1 MSHSN
6 CYFLT
11 YIQVSQETVV
21 NFPYQCSF
29 QISKVGFK
37 NANSLILEEMKYKY
51 PFSEKVELNQNQNL
65 SNELMR
71 HN

>member
-11 YIQVSQETVV
+11 HIQVSQETVV

-37 NANSLILEEMKYKY
+37 NSLILEEMKYKY

-71 HN
+71 DN